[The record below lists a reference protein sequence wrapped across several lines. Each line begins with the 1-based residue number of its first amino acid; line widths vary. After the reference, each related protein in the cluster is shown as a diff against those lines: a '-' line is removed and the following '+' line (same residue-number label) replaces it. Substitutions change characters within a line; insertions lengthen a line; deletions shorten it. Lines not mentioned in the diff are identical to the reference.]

1 MRMRFAIPRLE
12 SGKRAKN
19 IGRRCYLLNDR
30 RKTGK
35 DLLRD
40 RHETREHFGS
50 RVALVPPAE
59 LGPHGRRCG
68 GHRDLLAFRRGDG
81 FGDGAHKIEAAMR
94 EGAFALKRFDAFGP
108 FAANV
113 ALGLGAAACR
123 KFERIKKGGRRF
135 HPALPERGGREW
147 ESNPPKT
154 GSRPPPDLKS
164 GRPTG
169 DASLPELAG
178 DGGSSAGRRN
188 RSRRCLFMRRRS
200 PRRMVTPWR
209 SKNSRIWMATLRP
222 LSSRSRNSA
231 AANWPFGA
239 SAASADA
246 ISTMSA
252 TVSRR
257 KK

>member
-19 IGRRCYLLNDR
+19 IGRRCFLLNDR

-50 RVALVPPAE
+50 RLAVVPPAE
-59 LGPHGRRCG
+59 LGPHGSRCG

-81 FGDGAHKIEAAMR
+81 FGDGAHEIEAAMR

-123 KFERIKKGGRRF
+123 KFERVKKGGRRF
-135 HPALPERGGREW
+135 HPALPERGGRER

-154 GSRPPPDLKS
+154 GSRPPPA
-164 GRPTG
+164 
-169 DASLPELAG
+169 ASTHSLQMAAPSCPANMVCTSSFGLPQNEQRTTVLPERASRIRPP
-178 DGGSSAGRRN
+178 SSPGRSCHVPASPAAVSAARN
-188 RSRRCLFMRRRS
+188 CGVRESQPSRVAAPRAASRRW
-200 PRRMVTPWR
+200 PT
-209 SKNSRIWMATLRP
+209 KNI
-222 LSSRSRNSA
+222 
-231 AANWPFGA
+231 A
-239 SAASADA
+239 S
-246 ISTMSA
+246 
-252 TVSRR
+252 
-257 KK
+257 

>member
-50 RVALVPPAE
+50 RIALVPPAE
-59 LGPHGRRCG
+59 LGQHGRRCG

-81 FGDGAHKIEAAMR
+81 FGDGAHEIEAAMR
-94 EGAFALKRFDAFGP
+94 EGAFA
-108 FAANV
+108 ANV
-113 ALGLGAAACR
+113 AFGLSAAVCR
-123 KFERIKKGGRRF
+123 KLECFKKGGRRF

-169 DASLPELAG
+169 DASLPELGG
-178 DGGSSAGRRN
+178 DGGSSAGLPN
-188 RSRRCLFMRRRS
+188 RSSRCLFMRRRS